1 LGDLKAAKSFG
12 LKAIYVQRPHEDRE
26 LTAEDAE
33 YVDLSGDSFIQI
45 ARLLKVE

>member
-12 LKAIYVQRPHEDRE
+12 LKTIYVQRPQEDRE
-26 LTAEDAE
+26 ITPADEV

-45 ARLLKVE
+45 ARLLGTD